1 MLFTAT
7 PCGFGMTFDNGICI
21 SVQWSDTNY
30 CHARLKNP
38 DDYERYPA
46 STTAEIAIIP
56 NEEYPNYF
64 DFSLNGTPDY
74 VRGWLTADEVATWIS
89 IVSKKPSWESLL
101 EDRIGILRN
110 MNLVYNSTDN
120 KRNLRTEEINE
131 QGDEEE

>member
-46 STTAEIAIIP
+46 SVTAEIAIMP
-56 NEEYPNYF
+56 V
-64 DFSLNGTPDY
+64 NGHGEWFQFVTY
-74 VRGWLTADEVATWIS
+74 GIANGVKGWLTTDEVAGWIE
-89 IVSKKPSWESLL
+89 IVSNAKSFAELKMM
-101 EDRIGILRN
+101 EDITQHI
-110 MNLVYNSTDN
+110 MNKMN
-120 KRNLRTEEINE
+120 
-131 QGDEEE
+131 QGRGEEE

>member
-38 DDYERYPA
+38 DDYDRYPA

-56 NEEYPNYF
+56 NKEFPNYF
-64 DFSLNGTPDY
+64 DFSLDGPPNY
-74 VRGWLTADEVATWIS
+74 VRGWLTADEVANWIS
-89 IVSKKPSWESLL
+89 IVKDQKDWESLMKRR
-101 EDRIGILRN
+101 EVILHV
-110 MNLVYNSTDN
+110 MEMTTDN
-120 KRNLRTEEINE
+120 RHNLRTEEINE